1 MNVVVDGIVLTK
13 YVTPPMTTSLFKK
26 KSVVKATSAAVN
38 KPAVA
43 VVPSAVTSIEDKT
56 GAV

>member
-1 MNVVVDGIVLTK
+1 
-13 YVTPPMTTSLFKK
+13 MTTSLFKK